1 MEIKRELFNCEIY
14 VIKLGESMCKSCP
27 KYKCIFIVDKSLK
40 SKNYLMRF
48 FFEIDVNIIRGTKTK
63 INQRKSL
70 NLLNVLIKTI
80 QKTL

>member
-1 MEIKRELFNCEIY
+1 MNLCAN
-14 VIKLGESMCKSCP
+14 SCP

-63 INQRKSL
+63 INQRKSY
-70 NLLNVLIKTI
+70 LLNVLIKTI
-80 QKTL
+80 QKTQ